1 MVLKNWWVFY
11 LSIHAHCGQGL
22 SLEAK
27 RVLGLLGME
36 FQAVVSLIWILETS
50 LWSPEKQ
57 YVLLTTE
64 PSFFPAPTCRTLRN
78 RSRSTQDNPSQ
89 TSAKFKTQKPQKTQ

>member
-1 MVLKNWWVFY
+1 MHMNASAYK
-11 LSIHAHCGQGL
+11 GQGV
-22 SLEAK
+22 
-27 RVLGLLGME
+27 RVPATGVAGCIQGYAASCGGWE
-36 FQAVVSLIWILETS
+36 SNSGPQ
-50 LWSPEKQ
+50 EKQ